1 MKFITSISQQLRI
14 MHYELRGRPQGIVPY
29 RCISQQL
36 RIMNYKLNKDSP
48 YVGFHNN
55 SALRIMHY
63 ALRIPHYYVQKHLF
77 LLTILVKS

>member
-1 MKFITSISQQLRI
+1 MGDHEGSPLRWIPNNYALRI
-14 MHYELRGRPQGIVPY
+14 MHFE
-29 RCISQQL
+29 
-36 RIMNYKLNKDSP
+36 LNKDSP

-63 ALRIPHYYVQKHLF
+63 ELCIMNSALRIMHYELRIKHYYVQKHLF